1 MWSGSGEMDRD
12 MTVDLVCKYTDCS
25 QEILEAEVMVRGRRF
40 YHTCPSCNAESEY
53 SLDQL

>member
-12 MTVDLVCKYTDCS
+12 MTVDLVCKYTDCN